1 MDPLLADV
9 WVTVLSNSSW
19 NITYFDSQ
27 NLARLQMSF
36 WMMYWLHCTALHPVC
51 IMYVCNGYS
60 MNAPLALIWHDPP
73 LKPISTKYQAPS
85 SPRPILPLW
94 KHGSCKGSPG
104 RNGLHYWSFASHF
117 MLDINTGWCWHRH
130 WLPRSRPSPAPEID
144 HLCQG

>member
-27 NLARLQMSF
+27 NSARLQMSS

>member
-19 NITYFDSQ
+19 NITYLDSLS
-27 NLARLQMSF
+27 LARLQTSKHPPK
-36 WMMYWLHCTALHPVC
+36 WCTDYTAALHPVC

-60 MNAPLALIWHDPP
+60 MNAPLPLIWHDPP

-94 KHGSCKGSPG
+94 KHGSCKESPG
-104 RNGLHYWSFASHF
+104 WNGLHYWSFASHF
-117 MLDINTGWCWHRH
+117 MLDINTGCWHRH
-130 WLPRSRPSPAPEID
+130 WLPWSRPSPALEID
-144 HLCQG
+144 HLC